1 MIERSGPAWCKRFP
15 GSASLDDL
23 EPAFKANASAF
34 IDAVKAAGA
43 AVLISATHRPAERAY
58 LMHFA
63 CKVAGY
69 RDKAQVFHQLP
80 PKDVPPMK
88 GVDID
93 WTHGGDTGKAIAAA
107 KAMVTAYNIAYP
119 AALVSNHT
127 RRKAIDMTITF
138 AGTIKVKNKAG
149 WEVAVKSD
157 MARQHP
163 DLWPVGASYG
173 VKKLPSDKPHWSS
186 DGH

>member
-1 MIERSGPAWCKRFP
+1 MTERSGPAWCAKFP
-15 GSASLDDL
+15 GSNKLEDL
-23 EPAFKANASAF
+23 EADFQAKARAF

-69 RDKAQVFHQLP
+69 RDKQQVFHQLP
-80 PKDVPPMK
+80 PKDVPPMQ

-93 WTHGGDTGKAIAAA
+93 WTHAGDTGKAIAGA

-138 AGTIKVKNKAG
+138 AGTLHVKNKAG
-149 WEVAVKSD
+149 VLVAVKAD

-173 VKKLPSDKPHWSS
+173 CKKLPSDKPHWSS